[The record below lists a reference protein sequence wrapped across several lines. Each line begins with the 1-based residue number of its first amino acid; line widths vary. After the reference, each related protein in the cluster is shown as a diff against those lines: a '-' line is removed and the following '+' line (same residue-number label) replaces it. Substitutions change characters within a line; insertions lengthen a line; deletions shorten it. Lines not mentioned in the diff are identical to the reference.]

1 MTQQPTTTAPQI
13 LRPQATT
20 TFVETPFV
28 RELTERSLAYIS
40 AGFPVHFRGPA
51 GSGKTTLALHVASQ
65 LGRPLM
71 LMTGDDEFST
81 SDLVGKERGFRR
93 RRVVDNFVHS
103 VLKTEENMTQQWVS
117 NRLTVACQEGFS
129 LVYDEFT
136 RSRPEANNVL
146 LSVLEERLLVLPSTP
161 NKNGYVKV
169 HPDFRAI
176 FTSNPEDYVGVHKSQ
191 DALLDRMITIDL
203 EYFDRD
209 TEVAI
214 TSARSHLPYA
224 YATRIVDLVRGFRA
238 SGQYEIKPTVRK
250 CLMIGKV
257 MSIRG
262 ALPSATDAIFR
273 QICLDVLGTEPMFS
287 DDPAVRNSQQRRT
300 IESLIE
306 EHCVPE
312 TLPSPEEILA
322 AEMAES
328 TTTAAGAMLR
338 AEITV
343 TETLG
348 DVRVMGDLRLVES
361 LNGA

>member
-1 MTQQPTTTAPQI
+1 
-13 LRPQATT
+13 
-20 TFVETPFV
+20 VETPFV
-28 RELTERSLAYIS
+28 RELTERSLAYLS

-71 LMTGDDEFST
+71 LMTGDDEFNT

-117 NRLTVACQEGFS
+117 NRLTVACQEGFT

-161 NKNGYVKV
+161 NKNGYVRV
-169 HPDFRAI
+169 HPDFRSI

-214 TSARSHLPYA
+214 TAARSRLPFSYA
-224 YATRIVDLVRGFRA
+224 ARIVDLVRGFRA

-257 MSIRG
+257 MSIRQ
-262 ALPSATDAIFR
+262 ALPAANDAIFR
-273 QICLDVLGTEPMFS
+273 QICLDILGTEPMFS
-287 DDPAVRNSQQRRT
+287 DDPAVRSSQQRRT

-306 EHCVPE
+306 EHCAPD
-312 TLPSPEEILA
+312 TLPDPDDLLSQQPVVDAIGVDE
-322 AEMAES
+322 
-328 TTTAAGAMLR
+328 AMPQL
-338 AEITV
+338 EITV

-348 DVRVMGDLRLVES
+348 NVQVMGDLRLVES
-361 LNGA
+361 MNGAD